1 MSHKILIV
9 DDEPDILEFLRYN
22 LETNG
27 YVVETALNGEQ
38 CLKKIF
44 DFNPIL
50 VILDVMM
57 PKMNGVETC
66 EKIKSYS
73 ELEDVLVVFLSAR
86 NEEFTQVACYDA
98 GGEDFISKPIQPRL
112 LIKKLESILKR
123 FKKKVPSV
131 LNGVEINRETY
142 KVICDE
148 EEIQF
153 TKTQFELLSLLY
165 SKPDYVFSRDSIISK
180 IWGKDYY
187 VSSRNLDVQ
196 IRKIREK
203 IGSEKIGTIK
213 GVGYKFCSRS

>member
-1 MSHKILIV
+1 MV
-9 DDEPDILEFLRYN
+9 RYK
-22 LETNG
+22 
-27 YVVETALNGEQ
+27 ALYTG
-38 CLKKIF
+38 
-44 DFNPIL
+44 P
-50 VILDVMM
+50 
-57 PKMNGVETC
+57 P
-66 EKIKSYS
+66 
-73 ELEDVLVVFLSAR
+73 
-86 NEEFTQVACYDA
+86 
-98 GGEDFISKPIQPRL
+98 
-112 LIKKLESILKR
+112 ILKR

-142 KVICDE
+142 KVICDG